1 MIETGQIIFLVWA
14 IIAFGALAAAPSWWT
29 AILLVGVLGA
39 WAFNEIWKKGQ
50 RKYSGRHDDAG
61 SRNQAAPLPASLQR

>member
-14 IIAFGALAAAPSWWT
+14 IIAVGALAAAPSWWT

-39 WAFNEIWKKGQ
+39 WAFNEIRKKGQ
-50 RKYSGRHDDAG
+50 RKYSGRPRRRAEE
-61 SRNQAAPLPASLQR
+61 S